1 LISLGSLLLSEGK
14 GERNGFKGEGMC
26 RKKLGGMEGAETGW
40 AQCMR
45 KITNKQKQKEL
56 TTAF

>member
-1 LISLGSLLLSEGK
+1 MRGREGK